1 MMDSKRKR
9 RFGDRRDGRR
19 LRKLDPYNVMFPFI
33 MKQKSEASNYFSE
46 TVEITEIEKYLR
58 KKRIDGYPGIGMLH
72 LFIASYIRTAAQY
85 PGVNR
90 FCSGQRIY
98 ARENVEFVMTIK
110 KRLRT
115 DAGETS
121 IKISFDRNET
131 IYDVYNKLNTE
142 INKVKNDGDDTKT
155 DNLAEQFV
163 KLPRGILRFTIG
175 FLKLLDYFGMLPKV
189 IIDGSP
195 FHGSVIMTDLGSI
208 GLPAIYHHLYNFGN
222 LPVFIAM
229 GAKNKVYEMN
239 SKGEVS
245 PKRYIE
251 FKVVVDE
258 RICDGFYF
266 SQAFKYY
273 KSLLKNPEI
282 LEQPPEVV
290 VEDID

>member
-1 MMDSKRKR
+1 MESKRKK

-19 LRKLDPYNVMFPFI
+19 LRKLDPYNAMFPFI
-33 MKQKSEASNYFSE
+33 MKEKSEASNYFSE
-46 TVEITEIEKYLR
+46 TIEITEIEKHLR
-58 KKRIDGYPGIGMLH
+58 RKRIDGYPGIGLLH
-72 LFIASYIRTAAQY
+72 LFIAAYIRTAAKY
-85 PGVNR
+85 PGINR

-98 ARENVEFVMTIK
+98 ARENVEFMMTIK

-121 IKISFDRNET
+121 IKIAFSRHDT
-131 IYDVYNKLNTE
+131 IVDVYNKLNAE
-142 INKVKNDGDDTKT
+142 INKVRDDGDDTKT
-155 DNLAEQFV
+155 DSLAAAFV

-175 FLKLLDYFGMLPKV
+175 FLKALDYIGLLPNA
-189 IIDGSP
+189 IIEGSP

-229 GAKNKVYEMN
+229 GAKKKVYEMDA
-239 SKGEVS
+239 KGNVS

-251 FKVVVDE
+251 VKVVVDE

-273 KSLLKNPEI
+273 KSMMRNPDV
-282 LEQPPEVV
+282 LTQPPDEV

>member
-1 MMDSKRKR
+1 MDSKRKR

>member
-1 MMDSKRKR
+1 MDNKRKK

-19 LRKLDPYNVMFPFI
+19 LRKLDPYNAMFPFI

-46 TVEITEIEKYLR
+46 SVEITDIEKFIR
-58 KKRIDGYPGIGMLH
+58 KKRIDGYPGIGLLH

-85 PGVNR
+85 PAINR

-98 ARENVEFVMTIK
+98 ARENVEFMMTIK
-110 KRLRT
+110 KQLRT

-121 IKISFDRNET
+121 IKISFDRTET
-131 IYDVYNKLNTE
+131 LTDVYNKLNAE
-142 INKVKNDGDDTKT
+142 INKVRNDGDDTKT

-163 KLPRGILRFTIG
+163 KLPRGILRFTVG
-175 FLKLLDYFGMLPKV
+175 FLKLLDYFGMLPKA

-229 GAKNKVYEMN
+229 GAKKKVYEMN
-239 SKGEVS
+239 AKGEVS

-273 KSLLKNPEI
+273 KSMLRNPE
-282 LEQPPEVV
+282 LLDQPPDEVV
-290 VEDID
+290 SDIE